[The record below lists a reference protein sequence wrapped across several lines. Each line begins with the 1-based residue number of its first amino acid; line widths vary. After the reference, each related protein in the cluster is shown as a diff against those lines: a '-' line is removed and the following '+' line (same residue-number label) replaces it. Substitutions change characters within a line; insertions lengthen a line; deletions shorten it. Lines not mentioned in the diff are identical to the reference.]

1 LDGSVQMRLTP
12 AMHNISDPQ
21 PPINHCYEFE
31 GSSFSVTP
39 LLYIWLRIK
48 KGNKTFADITVLTK
62 ITTIDNQPNLWLLE
76 RKFPERYV

>member
-1 LDGSVQMRLTP
+1 MRLTP

-31 GSSFSVTP
+31 GSSFSVT
-39 LLYIWLRIK
+39 LAKDK

-62 ITTIDNQPNLWLLE
+62 ITTIDNQPNLWLLK